1 MSGEARRQF
10 DDAVKSARRY
20 LDSAE
25 KSKADPKAA
34 FDYLISA
41 AEAIGS
47 SFAHMSYLTDV
58 SGKALAKC
66 RGLQDRLLVLKKRF
80 VAQPRSPVGRAEST
94 ARLKRR
100 LT

>member
-1 MSGEARRQF
+1 MSCEARRQF
-10 DDAVKSARRY
+10 DDSVKSARRY

-25 KSKADPKAA
+25 KSRADPKAA
-34 FDYLISA
+34 FDHMLSA

-47 SFAHMSYLTDV
+47 AFAHMLYLTDV
-58 SGKALAKC
+58 SGKGLAKC
-66 RGLQDRLLVLKKRF
+66 RGLQDRLQVLKRRL
-80 VAQPRSPVGRAEST
+80 VTQSRSPVGRAEST